1 MSKLWDWV
9 ATSFC
14 EALLRGW
21 EMAQERI
28 QRPEERPLLSNERK
42 VVSNGKK

>member
-1 MSKLWDWV
+1 MTKLWDWV

-28 QRPEERPLLSNERK
+28 QRPELNEKRK
-42 VVSNGKK
+42 ELTNGKR